1 MGWRK
6 LVAGSAVAAIV
17 VLTPAVAWADS
28 CINASRPAPTNDQA
42 GGNGNWVWLPDIGV
56 PFEAWGFH
64 HPQTGS
70 LLVNSAHCSEEPPND
85 KHGFAGGNGIQTGCV
100 QE

>member
-6 LVAGSAVAAIV
+6 LVAGTAVAAV
-17 VLTPAVAWADS
+17 VVFTPAVAWADS
-28 CINASRPAPTNDQA
+28 CFNASRPAPANENA
-42 GGNGNWVWLPDIGV
+42 GGDGNWVWLPDIGV

-70 LLVNSAHCSEEPPND
+70 LLVNSAHCGEDPPNE
-85 KHGFAGGNGIQTGCV
+85 KHAGGGNGIQTGC
-100 QE
+100 E